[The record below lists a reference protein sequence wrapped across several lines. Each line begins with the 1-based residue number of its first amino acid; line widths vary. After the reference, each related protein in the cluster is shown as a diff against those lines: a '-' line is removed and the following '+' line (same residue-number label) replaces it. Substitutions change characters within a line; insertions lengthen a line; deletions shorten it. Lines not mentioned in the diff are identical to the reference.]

1 MTIHQNSWKWL
12 VVSPISTFG
21 DYFWWKAARVDGR
34 KRQLRTV
41 NICFEKFQCNF
52 VARTSTL
59 IAPVQPVL
67 YPVLSCNKTVPNAPK
82 HYNMHQNMSLLS
94 NGVNQVHSLRQIQ
107 MRLRGIH
114 KHYETDQNMS
124 LGSYG
129 VDQVRSLRKIATWF
143 HGTNFCINCTN
154 SAFF

>member
-1 MTIHQNSWKWL
+1 
-12 VVSPISTFG
+12 
-21 DYFWWKAARVDGR
+21 
-34 KRQLRTV
+34 
-41 NICFEKFQCNF
+41 
-52 VARTSTL
+52 
-59 IAPVQPVL
+59 
-67 YPVLSCNKTVPNAPK
+67 
-82 HYNMHQNMSLLS
+82 MSLLS

-124 LGSYG
+124 LGSNG
-129 VDQVRSLRKIATWF
+129 VDQVRSLRKIVMWF